1 MHNNIKNKEQDAFSK
16 SIRQKLEG
24 HKTPVAP
31 DLWAA
36 IEAGIRTPKAKRK
49 IPIIWWITTGL
60 AAAVALLL
68 VVNIPI
74 NQHKSEMTSTTKSSM
89 IEKSTSVESVVPE
102 NIVVTNNN
110 NTIASVSKNT
120 ISNKTIINKTILN
133 KKTTFTDKKNTD
145 NTVDKTT
152 SNESPNFKIAV
163 SENDIIALNNTK
175 GENEISTEG
184 STILAQTENK
194 STTETAIDTLV
205 STPKPTPNEKLQLK
219 KEDWTDPLKEKNTNN
234 WELAAMVGSAGR
246 TNTNTNLLSAPVFD
260 YSPRMGIVA
269 AERATTYIFAPED
282 FTDKTYLAPV
292 SAGLAIAR
300 NISSAWSIE
309 SGITY
314 TYLLT
319 SFKNNTVDSKL
330 HLHYIGLPARVV
342 FDFVKNKKWS
352 AYAATGG
359 MVEKGL
365 WSVYVQ
371 NQNYGSSI
379 ITTTVSDK
387 ISGWQYSINASIGGA
402 YSIYKNTAIYFEPKL
417 SYYFDTNQPISI
429 RSANKYV
436 IGFEGGVRY
445 KF

>member
-1 MHNNIKNKEQDAFSK
+1 MHNNIKNNEHDTFSET
-16 SIRQKLEG
+16 IRHKLEG
-24 HKTPVAP
+24 HQTPVTP

-36 IEAGIRTPKAKRK
+36 IEAGIITPKAKRK
-49 IPIIWWITTGL
+49 VPFIWWITTGL

-68 VVNIPI
+68 FVNTPI
-74 NQHKSEMTSTTKSSM
+74 NQNESTIASTTKSSM
-89 IEKSTSVESVVPE
+89 IEQSTSSKSVVQKN
-102 NIVVTNNN
+102 NIVTKNNIITSNSN
-110 NTIASVSKNT
+110 NI
-120 ISNKTIINKTILN
+120 ISNKTILN
-133 KKTTFTDKKNTD
+133 KKASFSEKKKTD
-145 NTVDKTT
+145 NNLDKTT
-152 SNESPNFKIAV
+152 SNESPNIKIAV
-163 SENDIIALNNTK
+163 SENDIIALINTK
-175 GENEISTEG
+175 GENEISTER

-194 STTETAIDTLV
+194 STTETAFDTLV
-205 STPKPTPNEKLQLK
+205 STPKSTPNEKLQLK
-219 KEDWTDPLKEKNTNN
+219 KEDWTDPLKEKNNKN
-234 WELAAMVGSAGR
+234 WELAAMVGSAGK

-269 AERATTYIFAPED
+269 VENASTYIFAPED

-300 NISSAWSIE
+300 NISSSWSIE
-309 SGITY
+309 SGVTY

-319 SFKNNTVDSKL
+319 NFKNNTVESKL
-330 HLHYIGLPARVV
+330 HLHYIGLPVRVV
-342 FDFVKNKKWS
+342 FDLVKNTKWS
-352 AYAATGG
+352 IYAAAGG

-371 NQNYGSSI
+371 NQNYQTSV

-436 IGFEGGVRY
+436 IGFEGGLRY